1 MIKQEFG
8 RIDGKR
14 KATLG
19 AHRQKQF
26 ATPMYQ
32 NLEYKHRLN
41 FYVTPPTADITL
53 EQFEQWAIDRLRVL
67 AELEACSFRNKSFA
81 ETKMHMKPITDKYLP
96 LSTSGST
103 TLQAERQKDHYS
115 HFILRL
121 AFAST
126 EDLRRRFSRV
136 ESMLFRLRFEGD
148 DLRERQ
154 AFVEGLNLD
163 WENVSED
170 ECREFAEELRAAG
183 GGYIKRIEEETYFK
197 VDWERVPELVEN
209 RRVFLKAGKAYVP
222 SREQLS
228 MVVAEFTS
236 KLDKALELTSRALPR
251 LDEDDRLTP
260 ILTHLS
266 QNFTT
271 PDANYSASA
280 TALPGADIS
289 ARNIDTLSAS
299 FPLCMQNLHRSL
311 RRDAHLKHYG
321 RLQYTLFLKGIGLNL
336 EECLVFWRSSFS
348 KITDDVFNKEY
359 RYNVRHAYGDVG
371 GDSNRRGNGYSAF
384 SCQKI
389 LTEHPP
395 GPGEAHGC
403 PYRHFSVENLTGL
416 LQAVGVKDQEVLRG
430 VKEDKEKMKF
440 HLACNRVFEYAH
452 KQEIKKVRD
461 EGTWG
466 AAQLET
472 IVHPNEYFK
481 RSYLLRSLGTTKGE
495 GDGGDV
501 KMED

>member
-1 MIKQEFG
+1 MIRQDPNRFSKKQKP
-8 RIDGKR
+8 DYR
-14 KATLG
+14 KTP
-19 AHRQKQF
+19 F
-26 ATPMYQ
+26 AEKPA
-32 NLEYKHRLN
+32 YKDLNYPHRLN
-41 FYVTPPTADITL
+41 FYTIPPTADITL

-67 AELEACSFRNKSFA
+67 AELEACSFRNRTPA
-81 ETKMHMKPITDKYLP
+81 ETAAHMKPLLDKYLP
-96 LSTSGST
+96 LSASSSGSSA
-103 TLQAERQKDHYS
+103 LQSERQKDHYS

-136 ESMLFRLRFEGD
+136 ESMLFRLRFQAD

-154 AFVEGLNLD
+154 SFVEGLNLD
-163 WENVSED
+163 WETVSED
-170 ECREFAEELRAAG
+170 EKRDYWEQLKGAAG
-183 GGYIKRIEEETYFK
+183 RDKLIIEEESWFK
-197 VDWERVPELVEN
+197 VDWERVPELVES
-209 RRVFLKAGKAYVP
+209 RRVFLKGGKAYVH

-236 KLDKALELTSRALPR
+236 RLDKALEITSRALPR

-271 PDANYSASA
+271 PDANYSNSA
-280 TALPGADIS
+280 TTVDGADIS
-289 ARNIDTLSAS
+289 ARNVDALSSS
-299 FPLCMQNLHRSL
+299 FPLCMQNLHKSL

-371 GDSNRRGNGYSAF
+371 GDSNRRGNGYSPF

-395 GPGEAHGC
+395 GPGESHGC
-403 PYRHFSVENLTGL
+403 PYRHFSVDNLTSL
-416 LQAVGVKDQEVLRG
+416 LRAVGVNDHEVLRG
-430 VKEDKEKMKF
+430 VKEDKEKQKF

-452 KQEIKKVRD
+452 KQEIKKVKD
-461 EGTWG
+461 DGTWG

-481 RSYLLRSLGTTKGE
+481 RSYLLKNMGKAPTAGE
-495 GDGGDV
+495 DV
-501 KMED
+501 KMDD